1 MIHTVKRPTHIRIRV
16 ETSPRI
22 ISDVESYSPGTHV
35 PVDYIPRFWKCWLR
49 NSASH
54 RLWNEI
60 PQGIHVDPGTPEEKQ
75 AGMLDE

>member
-1 MIHTVKRPTHIRIRV
+1 MIQALKRPTHIRIRV

-22 ISDVESYSPGTHV
+22 NSGVESYSPGTHI
-35 PVDYIPRFWKCWLR
+35 PVEYIPRFW

-60 PQGIHVDPGTPEEKQ
+60 PQDIHVDPGTPEEKQ